1 MEGRIE
7 ERIGKGLES
16 YAAVTQKTQK
26 QEPIIMKEIIKE
38 AMAQQ
43 AEEEKDIERRNANII
58 IYRVPEDTTGGAG
71 GETSEMRDRTFLKEL
86 MEGPLE
92 LNHASD
98 PIKHITRLGKKGEAN
113 TERPM
118 LVKLATSAV
127 KIEFMK
133 NLKKLKSA
141 NDRFKRISV
150 THDLTVKQREAVKEA
165 LEATKREQNSQASAG
180 GGSDSGN
187 WKLRVVDQQKVPRVV
202 RVKVG

>member
-1 MEGRIE
+1 M
-7 ERIGKGLES
+7 KHES
-16 YAAVTQKTQK
+16 
-26 QEPIIMKEIIKE
+26 
-38 AMAQQ
+38 
-43 AEEEKDIERRNANII
+43 D
-58 IYRVPEDTTGGAG
+58 
-71 GETSEMRDRTFLKEL
+71 S
-86 MEGPLE
+86 
-92 LNHASD
+92 
-98 PIKHITRLGKKGEAN
+98 IKHITRLGKKGEAN

-165 LEATKREQNSQASAG
+165 LEAAKREQNSQASAG
-180 GGSDSGN
+180 GGSHSGN